1 MIDINKAM
9 IDVSESKQELNEKLG
24 TAINLEVN
32 TNELK
37 NAIKAQQDTYNQ
49 LVQKLADYQKE
60 FNSQVSS
67 GAIKKDSEAWFKGQ
81 ENIQKFTSEIYK
93 ASSELIE
100 FQDKLR
106 EIEYDTLQNLIDGF
120 ERAVSKIDAQIEL
133 LEARDEVVPESL
145 YKEQMDNNNA
155 QIKAN
160 KELRDKKLAEQ
171 ALYDVNSERYQELA
185 EEIQKIDEETLGLL
199 TDNEK
204 LKDSIFEL
212 RFNPLDEAL
221 EKYDRLNDEIGDF
234 LDLIDEDSYFDKA
247 GKGTANLAAALALM
261 QQGIANSKQK
271 VSDLKTGL
279 EKLEESFKNGVISE
293 KEYNEKSEEFQ
304 QSIRDSISVTQKYE
318 SQLKD
323 LYLTQMRKE
332 VEATENLIDKY
343 ADARHQK
350 EKYYQFSKK
359 VNKQQKN
366 IDSLKAELAAIE
378 NINNSYSQARAKQLR
393 AEILEQQQEMDDLK
407 HEHSLEILELGDE
420 KLKEDLNTML
430 EDTEFAISSSAE
442 KQQQIIDSMLSK
454 VVGSYQDAFNKINQ
468 IIGNTGW
475 VGSNEFNQ
483 NQSQLGTQSG
493 AQSQKDNATQSQSNV
508 GSSSTANGTVTDKI
522 DNNDKFNQQVEQ
534 DITQKPNTDNRPVA
548 ELKLS
553 PTSVSL
559 EEGKSTSVKATIRP
573 NDAKNK
579 TLSWTSSDDGI
590 ATVSNGTIRANKPG
604 SCKIT
609 ATTTDGSGISASV
622 SVNVTKKPEPPKPK
636 PPTPSK
642 PTTSGGN
649 GKPEIGDAVTFTSGR
664 YYYDSQGKRPS
675 GNQMLGKT
683 VYINRINTKKWAT
696 KPYHVAK
703 DKQGKHALGW
713 LGLNQ
718 IKGYKFGTRHVNKTG
733 EYWTGEGDGN
743 NFTGSPEII
752 ISKDGGVL
760 THLERGDKV
769 FNHEMSENLW
779 NLAKEGDALLMND
792 KALGLNVNGG
802 TKLVNNNINYNN
814 DVNINNHFEV
824 HGDMD
829 TRVADKLSKQLEKTI
844 LENGCKFTV
853 NHISNELRKVG
864 LRR

>member
-1 MIDINKAM
+1 MLVENQMVEVRWRSIEK
-9 IDVSESKQELNEKLG
+9 EKLHWYEEKG
-24 TAINLEVN
+24 YKLVGDTIN
-32 TNELK
+32 
-37 NAIKAQQDTYNQ
+37 IKVED
-49 LVQKLADYQKE
+49 LLH
-60 FNSQVSS
+60 SS
-67 GAIKKDSEAWFKGQ
+67 GKFIKVFCDCEECENHNNPLTIRYCAYIKNIERNNGKYYCKSCRCTRNIKKTEESRILNFMNNVKNLCDSRG
-81 ENIQKFTSEIYK
+81 
-93 ASSELIE
+93 
-100 FQDKLR
+100 
-106 EIEYDTLQNLIDGF
+106 
-120 ERAVSKIDAQIEL
+120 
-133 LEARDEVVPESL
+133 
-145 YKEQMDNNNA
+145 
-155 QIKAN
+155 
-160 KELRDKKLAEQ
+160 
-171 ALYDVNSERYQELA
+171 YQFVGNYEDFVG
-185 EEIQKIDEETLGLL
+185 K
-199 TDNEK
+199 
-204 LKDSIFEL
+204 
-212 RFNPLDEAL
+212 RL
-221 EKYDRLNDEIGDF
+221 EKFQYICPKHGLQIGY
-234 LDLIDEDSYFDKA
+234 LS
-247 GKGTANLAAALALM
+247 N
-261 QQGIANSKQK
+261 
-271 VSDLKTGL
+271 
-279 EKLEESFKNGVISE
+279 FKNGSGCNECGNETIGE
-293 KEYNEKSEEFQ
+293 KRS
-304 QSIRDSISVTQKYE
+304 
-318 SQLKD
+318 
-323 LYLTQMRKE
+323 LTQNE
-332 VEATENLIDKY
+332 VKDIIESKNNNIWMNPSEYIGINSKNLIVKCG
-343 ADARHQK
+343 K
-350 EKYYQFSKK
+350 C
-359 VNKQQKN
+359 
-366 IDSLKAELAAIE
+366 
-378 NINNSYSQARAKQLR
+378 
-393 AEILEQQQEMDDLK
+393 
-407 HEHSLEILELGDE
+407 
-420 KLKEDLNTML
+420 
-430 EDTEFAISSSAE
+430 
-442 KQQQIIDSMLSK
+442 
-454 VVGSYQDAFNKINQ
+454 
-468 IIGNTGW
+468 
-475 VGSNEFNQ
+475 
-483 NQSQLGTQSG
+483 
-493 AQSQKDNATQSQSNV
+493 
-508 GSSSTANGTVTDKI
+508 
-522 DNNDKFNQQVEQ
+522 NNDKFNQQVEQ

-636 PPTPSK
+636 PPTTSK

-649 GKPEIGDAVTFTSGR
+649 GKPEIGDAVTFVSGR
-664 YYYDSQGKRPS
+664 YYNDSQGKRPS

-733 EYWTGEGDGN
+733 EYWTGEGEGN

-779 NLAKEGDALLMND
+779 NLAKEGDSLLMND
-792 KALGLNVNGG
+792 KALGLNMNGG

-829 TRVADKLSKQLEKTI
+829 SRVADKLSKQLEKTI

-853 NHISNELRKVG
+853 NHISTELRKVG